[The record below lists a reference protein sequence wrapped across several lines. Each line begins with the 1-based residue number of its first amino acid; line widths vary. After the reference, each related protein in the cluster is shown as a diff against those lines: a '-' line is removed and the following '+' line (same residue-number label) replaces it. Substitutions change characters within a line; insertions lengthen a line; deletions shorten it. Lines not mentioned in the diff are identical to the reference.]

1 MCGWFRVC
9 RGAFVADAH
18 PSSSQLE
25 VMNLRPGAN
34 IITFEVMRGVFHGSE
49 TVSCKLYL
57 WTPDTK
63 VVISDVDGT
72 ITKSDILGHLMY
84 YVGRDWTQAGVA
96 RLYTKIKVLST
107 VGVPDVVTCHYVVA
121 FLCSVVGGGVVV
133 TCTLLCVVAAVT
145 AAEWLRDRV
154 PHIAVDRP
162 NGLHEDVP
170 PGIVAVRCGE
180 RSSEKEEEGGVE
192 D

>member
-1 MCGWFRVC
+1 
-9 RGAFVADAH
+9 
-18 PSSSQLE
+18 
-25 VMNLRPGAN
+25 MNLRPGAN

-96 RLYTKIKVLST
+96 RLYTKIKVLSA
-107 VGVPDVVTCHYVVA
+107 VGVPDVVTCHCVVVC
-121 FLCSVVGGGVVV
+121 LCSVVGGGVVV
-133 TCTLLCVVAAVT
+133 TFTLCAAVT

-162 NGLHEDVP
+162 DGLYEDVP
-170 PGIVAVRCGE
+170 PGNVVVRCGE
-180 RSSEKEEEGGVE
+180 RSSEKEE
-192 D
+192 